1 MEAFIYLFI
10 FSCNLTVHF
19 VKFFKSFTIEGIQNI
34 ISILSLFISWD
45 GWLYKGPGRVRFQ
58 GEVEVLFGF
67 SYFMYV
73 TCCRLSNFSA
83 HFAGNERFYLHFQ
96 VLSGYALNKQTGH
109 SRGRDLGA
117 RSIFSLPWVVRSI
130 NVQYL
135 PHPQRDT
142 SPKYNVL
149 INQSDSEVKLKQ
161 INNGQDFI
169 ILWRFLWA
177 LKLGLSWVCTLK
189 FVLY

>member
-10 FSCNLTVHF
+10 ISCNLTVHF

-83 HFAGNERFYLHFQ
+83 HFAGNERFLPAFSSSFWLCFEQ
-96 VLSGYALNKQTGH
+96 ADLAQPRKRLGCEVNFLSTVSGTF
-109 SRGRDLGA
+109 D
-117 RSIFSLPWVVRSI
+117 
-130 NVQYL
+130 
-135 PHPQRDT
+135 
-142 SPKYNVL
+142 
-149 INQSDSEVKLKQ
+149 
-161 INNGQDFI
+161 
-169 ILWRFLWA
+169 
-177 LKLGLSWVCTLK
+177 
-189 FVLY
+189 